1 MDYIGIRVDQYPF
14 AISCDGK
21 YYKRSGSTL
30 RELQGFELQNF
41 LMERAG
47 KAWDS
52 MPIPGVSVNDLDK
65 EALNAFRRKAVE
77 NQRMSESEVDV
88 TGAYVKVA
96 FFAPAGTYGMNS
108 EADIIYKD
116 DIHGP
121 LITQT
126 DKTLEILYTKYFKA
140 LISYEKLQRIE
151 TYMLSMGVIRELLLN
166 PINHKQYEKGVPI
179 QVSVFE
185 DHVEIFNVGL
195 WPTSIPVDDTLYQ
208 KHESIPYNP
217 KIADVFYRAGEIES
231 WGRGFLKIRQE
242 CEKIG
247 APLPIMKKSENGIT
261 MNAIA
266 CGKYLEILNINKRED
281 SAKVVN
287 EAISLLDGNGDWI
300 VDDDGASIIVE
311 TLRKPSK
318 EEKEWRERIAKA
330 YEYMLEVCSVKLNE
344 REKKKIYPIVE
355 HFKRHDEID
364 RTTAQMVCGKSAT
377 TISYLNKL
385 ISIGV
390 LKKEKS
396 SVATIYKIA
405 DYKKSKMDKN

>member
-1 MDYIGIRVDQYPF
+1 
-14 AISCDGK
+14 
-21 YYKRSGSTL
+21 
-30 RELQGFELQNF
+30 
-41 LMERAG
+41 
-47 KAWDS
+47 

-166 PINHKQYEKGVPI
+166 PINHKQYEKGIPI

-185 DHVEIFNVGL
+185 DHVEIFNMGL